1 MPFLHHDDTHSH
13 PPTGLGQLHGV
24 TVNRRAG
31 VSPYL
36 HKDSIDPNLAVMR
49 VDDGKG
55 SPLATVWNFAI
66 HGTCW
71 GPEQLLSNGDIMGG
85 ANEAIENL
93 IGGVS
98 LFINADAGD
107 IAPCKKFTRAI
118 GDVCVH
124 ARACACVC
132 EHVLLCLLQLLQH
145 VLGSPSLQV
154 LL

>member
-1 MPFLHHDDTHSH
+1 M
-13 PPTGLGQLHGV
+13 
-24 TVNRRAG
+24 
-31 VSPYL
+31 SPYL

-85 ANEAIENL
+85 TNEAIENL

-124 ARACACVC
+124 ARPCVC
-132 EHVLLCLLQLLQH
+132 ANMSCSVCCSSFSMCWEAQVCRCSCDSRCSTE
-145 VLGSPSLQV
+145 SPQWHQEL
-154 LL
+154 